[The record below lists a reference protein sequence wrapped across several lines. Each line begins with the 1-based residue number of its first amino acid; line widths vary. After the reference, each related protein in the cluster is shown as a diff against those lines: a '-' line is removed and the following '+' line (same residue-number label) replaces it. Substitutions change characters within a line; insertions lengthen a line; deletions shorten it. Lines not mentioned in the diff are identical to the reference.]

1 MKIVET
7 RKQFKA
13 LQDNLNVH
21 PFVVTDETVADGLAA
36 SVWTIQGIA
45 GHFISE
51 EYRESLSK
59 VRQSFVTRACDR

>member
-1 MKIVET
+1 MDTEMKIVET

-45 GHFISE
+45 GHSSPD
-51 EYRESLSK
+51 SLK
-59 VRQSFVTRACDR
+59 Y